1 MEALLEQD
9 EDLPQKLQ
17 AFIDEGKT
25 YEEISQ
31 LLQSTNVSVIRGRSA
46 RRIRRFCA
54 DHGITKRK
62 GADLDEIVAQSVSEV
77 SCKACSPS

>member
-9 EDLPQKLQ
+9 GDLPQKLQ

-31 LLQSTNVSVIRGRSA
+31 LLQSNVSVIRGLSA
-46 RRIRRFCA
+46 RSVRRFCT
-54 DHGITKRK
+54 DRGITKRK

-77 SCKACSPS
+77 SCKACSLS